1 MLSIEYINI
10 EEIKP
15 YKNNAKLHPQEQ
27 IEQIKKSIE
36 DFGFND
42 PLAIWNGEIIEGHG
56 RYLAAKEMGISTLP
70 VIKLDNLT
78 DEQRRAY
85 TLVHNKLTLNSG
97 FDLDLLNEELKN
109 ILDFDMEDYGF
120 TSEDEEE
127 EEEQEVEEDDYLPRV
142 SEPPKTKPGDRYK
155 LGNHILLCGDSTDPN
170 DMAKLMQGTTADLL
184 ITDPPYNVDIGI
196 EDLEE
201 AKRRHRRTDGLQIE
215 NDKQTD
221 SDFIDFLVKLFTNA
235 IEVLKPGG
243 AYYIW
248 YADGIKA
255 TLFWQAYKEAGLNI
269 KQSLVWVKNSLVLG
283 RQDYHYQHEPCV
295 YGWKDGGAHYFIDD
309 RTQTTVYEDA
319 KPDIKKMKKEELIS
333 LLEDIFSDK
342 QSTTVMHE
350 KKPAVSDLHPTM
362 KPIKLLARQI
372 KNSTKQ
378 GEIVLDTCGGSG
390 STLIACEQL
399 NRTCY
404 TMEIDPHY
412 CDVIVDRW
420 QLLTGKQAIKD

>member
-127 EEEQEVEEDDYLPRV
+127 EEQEVEEDDYIPRV
-142 SEPPKTKPGDRYK
+142 QEPPKTKPGDSYK

-184 ITDPPYNVDIGI
+184 LTDPPYNVDIGI

-283 RQDYHYQHEPCV
+283 RQDYHYQHKPCI

-319 KPDIKKMKKEELIS
+319 KPDIKKMKKDELIA
-333 LLEDIFSDK
+333 LLEEIYSDK